1 MIYRLT
7 LQHDHG
13 TATVTL
19 YGHPSEESAIKAI
32 MKIERCP
39 RRAILK
45 VEDLTPTPRTTAEL
59 TRIS

>member
-1 MIYRLT
+1 MIFRFT

-19 YGHPSEESAIKAI
+19 YGHGSEESAINSI
-32 MKIERCP
+32 MAIERCP
-39 RRAILK
+39 RRSIIK

>member
-19 YGHPSEESAIKAI
+19 YGHSSEESAIKAI

-39 RRAILK
+39 RRSIIK
-45 VEDLTPTPRTTAEL
+45 IEDLNPVSRTTAQI
-59 TRIS
+59 TRLS

>member
-1 MIYRLT
+1 MIFRFT
-7 LQHDHG
+7 LKHDHG

-19 YGHPSEESAIKAI
+19 YGHGSEESAINSI
-32 MKIERCP
+32 MAIERCP
-39 RRAILK
+39 RRSIIK